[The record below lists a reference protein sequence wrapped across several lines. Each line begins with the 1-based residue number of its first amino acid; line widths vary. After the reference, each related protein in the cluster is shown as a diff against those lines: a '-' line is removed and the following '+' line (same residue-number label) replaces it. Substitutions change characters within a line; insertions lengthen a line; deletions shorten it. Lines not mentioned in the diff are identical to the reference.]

1 VSQINSQLRE
11 LLEQAVGEPP
21 RHIAVPAVRRRVI
34 RRRITDTAAAAIA
47 VVAVAVGGTAVAA
60 RFANASGAG
69 AAPNVAATQG
79 APRYYLQV
87 IADAGTGDAGREVTT
102 RVTPQGTG
110 GPPAVTMTLLDALL
124 VRSSG
129 TGAVTGRISCP
140 EGAGWWVDETGIAAV
155 TDRTFV
161 VACIEQP
168 AALKPDVDTTV
179 ERLFWV
185 RLTVS
190 GRVAAMSPVLGG
202 RIAKTGGGLT
212 SMAAT
217 PDGREVAFAYSPGNG
232 RMDVEVLNTVT
243 GRRALWRGPNLG
255 DYWGLSLTSDGRE
268 LVFTG
273 APCLGVG
280 RCSSPATIMAVSP
293 ATGGGSLASA
303 RVIAGDESLQTFAA
317 VSPDGSTVTVLT
329 ALPGS
334 ALTVRRISA
343 RTGRVLQTLYSR
355 SVTGSITVGFLSA
368 DPTGRYLIVNATV
381 AGQNVNG
388 WLRSG
393 RLIPLQFSGSLYSE
407 AW

>member
-1 VSQINSQLRE
+1 M
-11 LLEQAVGEPP
+11 
-21 RHIAVPAVRRRVI
+21 
-34 RRRITDTAAAAIA
+34 
-47 VVAVAVGGTAVAA
+47 VAVAVGGTAVAA
-60 RFANASGAG
+60 RFTNASGAG
-69 AAPNVAATQG
+69 AAPNAAQG
-79 APRYYLQV
+79 SPRYYLQV
-87 IADAGTGDAGREVTT
+87 TANAGTGDAGREVTAQ
-102 RVTPQGTG
+102 VTARGTG
-110 GPPAVTMTLLDALL
+110 GRPAVTMTLSDALL
-124 VRSSG
+124 VRSSR
-129 TGAVTGRISCP
+129 TGAVTGRIGCP

-155 TDRTFV
+155 IDRTFV

-168 AALKPDVDTTV
+168 AALKPDADTTV

-185 RLTVS
+185 RLAAS
-190 GRVAAMSPVLGG
+190 GRVAAMSPVPGG
-202 RIAKTGGGLT
+202 RIARTGGGLT

-243 GRRALWRGPNLG
+243 GQRALWRGPNLG

-293 ATGGGSLASA
+293 ASRGGSLASA
-303 RVIAGDESLQTFAA
+303 QVIAGDENLQTFAA

-329 ALPGS
+329 ALPGG
-334 ALTVRRISA
+334 ALTVQRIWA
-343 RTGRVLQTLYSR
+343 RSGRVLQTLYSR
-355 SVTGSITVGFLSA
+355 PVTGTITVGFLSA

-381 AGQNVNG
+381 AGHNVNG
-388 WLRSG
+388 WLRNG
-393 RLIPLQFSGSLYSE
+393 RLIPLQLGGSLYSE

>member
-1 VSQINSQLRE
+1 VSEIDSQLRE

-34 RRRITDTAAAAIA
+34 RRRITDTAAAVIA

-60 RFANASGAG
+60 RFTNASGAG
-69 AAPNVAATQG
+69 AAPDAAAQG
-79 APRYYLQV
+79 SPRYYLQV
-87 IADAGTGDAGREVTT
+87 IANAGTGDAGREVTAQ
-102 RVTPQGTG
+102 VTARGTG
-110 GPPAVTMTLLDALL
+110 GRPAVTMTLSDALL
-124 VRSSG
+124 VRSSR
-129 TGAVTGRISCP
+129 TGAVTGRIGCP

-155 TDRTFV
+155 IDRTFV

-168 AALKPDVDTTV
+168 AALKPDADTTV

-185 RLTVS
+185 RLAAS
-190 GRVAAMSPVLGG
+190 GRVAAMSPVPGG
-202 RIAKTGGGLT
+202 RIARTGGGLT

-243 GRRALWRGPNLG
+243 GQRALWRGPNLG
-255 DYWGLSLTSDGRE
+255 DYWGLSLRSDGRE

-293 ATGGGSLASA
+293 ASRGGSLASA
-303 RVIAGDESLQTFAA
+303 QVIAGDENLQTFAA

-329 ALPGS
+329 ALPGG
-334 ALTVRRISA
+334 ALTVQRIWA
-343 RTGRVLQTLYSR
+343 RSGRVLQTLYSR
-355 SVTGSITVGFLSA
+355 PVTGTITVGFLSA

-381 AGQNVNG
+381 AGHNVNG
-388 WLRSG
+388 WLRNG
-393 RLIPLQFSGSLYSE
+393 RLIPLQLGGSLYSE